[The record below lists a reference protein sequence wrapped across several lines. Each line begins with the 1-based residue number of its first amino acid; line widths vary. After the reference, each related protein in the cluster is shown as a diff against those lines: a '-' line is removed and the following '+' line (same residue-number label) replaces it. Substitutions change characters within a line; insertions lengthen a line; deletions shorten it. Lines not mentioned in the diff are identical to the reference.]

1 MMWIVDELR
10 KLSEFQPNVVEEILQ
25 DIREKHPDLHRP
37 MVIGAYIDDKISLG
51 KAAELL
57 GITRNELEREFKEKG
72 IPLRALH
79 KEDVIAEVDAIKK
92 WRE

>member
-25 DIREKHPDLHRP
+25 DVKEKHPDLHRS
-37 MVIGAYIDDKISLG
+37 MVIGAYVDDKISLG